1 MLAILGALVVLAGC
15 FLPWYR
21 VGGEPGGLSAVV
33 DNGFEGIG
41 ILSFIAAIAILA
53 LVALPYAMGDRPV
66 GVDRGLAYVLLALL
80 ALAGVLAWPV
90 QFFNEPVPF
99 FGELLAGLLPDR
111 APGWWMALLGVV
123 ILGRAAFE
131 IVQEP
136 ARR

>member
-21 VGGEPGGLSAVV
+21 VGGEPGGLSAIV

-41 ILSFIAAIAILA
+41 IVSFIAALATLA
-53 LVALPYAMGDRPV
+53 LVALPYAAGDRPI
-66 GVDRGLAYVLLALL
+66 GADRGLAYALLTALALV
-80 ALAGVLAWPV
+80 GVLAWPI

-111 APGWWMALLGVV
+111 APGWWISLAGVA
-123 ILGRAAFE
+123 ILGRAAFQ